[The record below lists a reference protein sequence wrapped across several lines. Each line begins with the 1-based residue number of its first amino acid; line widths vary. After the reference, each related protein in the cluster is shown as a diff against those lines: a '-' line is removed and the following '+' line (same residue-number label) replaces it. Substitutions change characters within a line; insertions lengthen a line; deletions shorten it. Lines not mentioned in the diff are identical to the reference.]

1 MTFEEDGDQTGTKF
15 VLYNCTATRPSRSL
29 ATIEDT
35 KTPTTQTLTVSAIPL
50 ANGNVL
56 AMSTETTPQATL
68 NTWHESVYMT
78 SSTADFLV
86 EFNSNGGTPVQSQS
100 VPDGGTATEP
110 DDPTK
115 DGFTFDGWFSDLALT
130 DEFDFTTLITT
141 NVMLYAKWTE
151 I

>member
-1 MTFEEDGDQTGTKF
+1 
-15 VLYNCTATRPSRSL
+15 
-29 ATIEDT
+29 
-35 KTPTTQTLTVSAIPL
+35 
-50 ANGNVL
+50 
-56 AMSTETTPQATL
+56 
-68 NTWHESVYMT
+68 MT

-100 VPDGGTATEP
+100 VPDGGKATEP

-115 DGFTFDGWFSDLALT
+115 DGFTFAGWFSDLALT
-130 DEFDFTTLITT
+130 DEFDFTTVITT